1 MLKIFYLISLSFL
14 LLFSCKENLPEPD
27 QKDIREIVSAVV
39 TKICQDTFM
48 MKSRQP
54 LFISDSLYR
63 RHLIYKNG
71 VFHYNTLSY
80 LINDKRYLDT
90 IPFSKS
96 DSAYLVAQEKF
107 TEKLKLDTALTC
119 LASKPHTFLSN
130 KAHNLI
136 EEKLCCYTGGYYTF
150 SIPIFSY
157 DRRTAIIYIEYQGFM
172 IDSSYTIVYIFKKT
186 GNTWG
191 IVKQKNIA
199 MASYGIFHSPEKKYI

>member
-1 MLKIFYLISLSFL
+1 MLKTLYLISLSFL

-27 QKDIREIVSAVV
+27 QKEIREIVSAVM

-54 LFISDSLYR
+54 RFVSDSLYR
-63 RHLIYKNG
+63 RHLIYEND
-71 VFHYNTLSY
+71 VFHYNTLNY

-96 DSAYLVAQEKF
+96 DSAYLVVQEKF
-107 TEKLKLDTALTC
+107 IEKLKLDTTLTC
-119 LASKPHTFLSN
+119 LTPKSHTFLSN
-130 KAHNLI
+130 KAHKLM
-136 EEKLCCYTGGYYTF
+136 EEKHCCYTGGYYTF

-157 DRRTAIIYIEYQGFM
+157 DHLTAIIYIDYQGFV

-186 GNTWG
+186 SNSWK
-191 IVKQKNIA
+191 IVKQKTVA
-199 MASYGIFHSPEKKYI
+199 MA